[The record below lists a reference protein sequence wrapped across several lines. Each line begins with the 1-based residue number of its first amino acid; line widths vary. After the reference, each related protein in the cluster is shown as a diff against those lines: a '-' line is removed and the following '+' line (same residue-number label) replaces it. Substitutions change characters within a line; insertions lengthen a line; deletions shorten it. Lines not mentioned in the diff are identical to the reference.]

1 MSGWYGKGLGM
12 VQVEAEE
19 EDDGG
24 DAEETERTGC
34 AERAHF
40 FLLWPLDS
48 TSMALRYFVTETES
62 SVVECVATGWRRG
75 REEWRAAA
83 VAIVVDVSM
92 MRHRLHFSGFFRVL
106 AS

>member
-1 MSGWYGKGLGM
+1 M

-83 VAIVVDVSM
+83 VAWPSLS